1 MKSEK
6 PILLVNNRKAAFE
19 YFFLSTFEAGIVLTG
34 TEIKSVRQ
42 REANLQDAFCY
53 LKNGELWIKNMHIS
67 PYKEGTYNNV
77 DTKRERKLLLNKNEL
92 RKIEGK
98 LKEKGTTVVATKL
111 LLNENGYAKIEI
123 ALAKGKKSFDKR
135 QSLKEKDDKRQM
147 AKMLKR
153 TS

>member
-1 MKSEK
+1 
-6 PILLVNNRKAAFE
+6 
-19 YFFLSTFEAGIVLTG
+19 
-34 TEIKSVRQ
+34 
-42 REANLQDAFCY
+42 
-53 LKNGELWIKNMHIS
+53 MHIS